1 MILESKDYFNKKI
14 NNKTYI
20 INLVKTENDIT
31 FMIKYFNNFIIS
43 NDKKKYVGLDFE
55 FNSSPNGKQIALL
68 QIILESKNKNSNIF
82 IFYPPDLNNKQIN
95 ILITLLTDYKIKKIL
110 HGAEAL
116 DIPYLFKNIFITN
129 ELRNKFCQNLFDTRY
144 MCEYMHIDNKINKK
158 CKIYSI
164 LLELNVINNK
174 QYNMLLQNEENM
186 GPIYEI
192 NINIQNL
199 SNNVILYSAFD
210 VLYLP
215 TLLKQFPQNTI
226 YNNLISDI
234 TCFNYK
240 DKYDNFFVKPF
251 SEILNKLNNFFIKT
265 PTGNL
270 KLIDISYYYYY
281 TRNKIFLNLIEIN
294 YFKKFL
300 KTFIKFIVYKNIYK
314 LFDVYVNNMMKTNMN
329 TQFKEL
335 KNKFKFINIPPILNK
350 FLIELKLDIKKE
362 IKRNKN

>member
-1 MILESKDYFNKKI
+1 MILKSKDYFNKKI
-14 NNKTYI
+14 NKTYI
-20 INLVKTENDIT
+20 INLVKTNNDII
-31 FMIKYFNNFIIS
+31 FMIEYFNNFIIS
-43 NDKKKYVGLDFE
+43 TNKEKCVGLDFE

-68 QIILESKNKNSNIF
+68 QIILESESDKSRIF
-82 IFYPPDLNNKQIN
+82 IFYPPDLNNEQKN

-116 DIPYLFKNIFITN
+116 DIPYLFKNIFITDR
-129 ELRNKFCQNLFDTRY
+129 LRNIFCQNLFDTRY

-164 LLELNVINNK
+164 LLEYDVINND
-174 QYNMLLQNEENM
+174 QYYMLLKNEEEM

-192 NINIQNL
+192 DINIQNL
-199 SNNVILYSAFD
+199 NNNLILYSAFD

-226 YNNLISDI
+226 YNNLISEI

-251 SEILNKLNNFFIKT
+251 SEILNKLNNYFIKT

-281 TRNKIFLNLIEIN
+281 TRNGIFLNLMEIN

-300 KTFIKFIVYKNIYK
+300 ETFVKFIVYKNIYK
-314 LFDVYVNNMMKTNMN
+314 LFNVYVNNNMITNMN
-329 TQFKEL
+329 SQFKEL
-335 KNKFKFINIPPILNK
+335 ENKFKLINIPNVLK
-350 FLIELKLDIKKE
+350 EFLIELKTEIKKE
-362 IKRNKN
+362 IKIE